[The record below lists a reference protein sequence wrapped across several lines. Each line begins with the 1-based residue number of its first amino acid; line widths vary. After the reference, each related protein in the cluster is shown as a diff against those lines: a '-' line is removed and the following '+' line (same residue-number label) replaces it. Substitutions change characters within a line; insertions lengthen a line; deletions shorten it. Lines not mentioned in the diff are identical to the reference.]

1 MMKRASPSV
10 KGRFLQS
17 SCIPVAAPPSRPPP
31 LLVLL
36 LTLSVVGLLLGP
48 ALVALGRAR
57 AVLSWTVDGFT
68 LGMLPLLVLLRLLPH
83 TVASVGLGA
92 IGLAIAG
99 FTVVTLAH
107 RGGHAV
113 EARVGRTLVL
123 PTLFVHA
130 LADGAALAV
139 SASSRTG
146 TGGWLLG
153 AAVVLHRLPE
163 GLFVASTTAPADG
176 VRGMVRR
183 TSLLAA
189 ATVIGAL
196 GGARLL
202 DVIPDAVFDGLVA
215 FGLGAMLRVAT
226 HTHQHASPSRR
237 ARAASGLAFFAG
249 IALVLLVPGPD
260 DVLKRAQPRELS
272 VASSLLPLFVET
284 APSILLGLLA
294 AGALHV
300 WMRPWMTA
308 WLRGGSSFRQA
319 LRGMAFGMPLPLC
332 SCGVLPMAR
341 RLLSLGVPAAAV
353 ASFAVATPELGVDS
367 ALLSLRLLGLPLT
380 IARALGSV
388 VIALGVALV
397 VARLAAPPSDAASMA
412 SFGDP
417 EPALEERPRGL
428 RAILSDGFGATLD
441 HNGAWIAF
449 GLLLAAALEAALDPT
464 WVARLGAPFDVA
476 AAAVVAVPVYVCAQ
490 GATPLAAVLVH
501 KGASVGAAL
510 AFLWVGPS
518 TNLPILAVLRR
529 ELGTRAAVGFAV
541 TSLLLAVGAG
551 FAANRFVAPGSL
563 PAVHPLVAHA
573 HHPVEWVA
581 AVALAALLVAS
592 VLRVGPR
599 AWLSAMALEGHVHDH
614 DDPHAEEHEHV
625 AGEMLPAAP
634 DDDHHPPHDHHHDH
648 GHGHHHH

>member
-1 MMKRASPSV
+1 ML
-10 KGRFLQS
+10 FT
-17 SCIPVAAPPSRPPP
+17 
-31 LLVLL
+31 LLA
-36 LTLSVVGLLLGP
+36 LSVVGLLLGP
-48 ALVALGRAR
+48 VLVALGRAR

-83 TVASVGLGA
+83 TLESVGLWA
-92 IGLAIAG
+92 VLLAVAG
-99 FTVVTLAH
+99 FAVVTFAH

-139 SASSRTG
+139 STSTRTG
-146 TGGWLLG
+146 TGGLLLG

-163 GLFVASTTAPADG
+163 GLFVASTSAPADG
-176 VRGMVRR
+176 VRGMLRR
-183 TSLLAA
+183 VSLLAVS
-189 ATVIGAL
+189 TIVGAL
-196 GGARLL
+196 AGSRLL
-202 DVIPDAVFDGLVA
+202 SVVPDALFDGLVA

-226 HTHQHASPSRR
+226 HTHQHATTSSRT
-237 ARAASGLAFFAG
+237 RAASGLAFFAG

-260 DVLKRAQPRELS
+260 DVLRRAQPRELS

-284 APSILLGLLA
+284 APSILLGLFA

-308 WLRGGSSFRQA
+308 WLRHGGVFQQA
-319 LRGMAFGMPLPLC
+319 ARGMAFGLPLPLC

-341 RLLSLGVPAAAV
+341 RLLGLGVPAAAV
-353 ASFAVATPELGVDS
+353 AAFAIATPELGVDS

-380 IARALGSV
+380 LARALGSV
-388 VIALGVALV
+388 VIAFGVALV
-397 VARLAAPPSDAASMA
+397 VARVATPATSLA
-412 SFGDP
+412 SFGAP
-417 EPALEERPRGL
+417 EEKAPAARERSL
-428 RAILSDGFGATLD
+428 RAALVDGFGSTLD
-441 HNGAWIAF
+441 HNGAWILV
-449 GLLLAAALEAALDPT
+449 GLMLAAAIEAAIDPT
-464 WVARLGAPFDVA
+464 LIARLGAPFDVVLGA
-476 AAAVVAVPVYVCAQ
+476 LVAVPVYVCAQ

-529 ELGTRAAVGFAV
+529 ELGARAAFAFGLM
-541 TSLLLAVGAG
+541 SLALAIGSGLV
-551 FAANRFVAPGSL
+551 ANRFVRPASL

-573 HHPVEWVA
+573 HHPLEWA
-581 AVALAALLVAS
+581 AAGLLALLLFAS

-625 AGEMLPAAP
+625 ELPA
-634 DDDHHPPHDHHHDH
+634 DDDGHDHAH
-648 GHGHHHH
+648 GHEHGHHH